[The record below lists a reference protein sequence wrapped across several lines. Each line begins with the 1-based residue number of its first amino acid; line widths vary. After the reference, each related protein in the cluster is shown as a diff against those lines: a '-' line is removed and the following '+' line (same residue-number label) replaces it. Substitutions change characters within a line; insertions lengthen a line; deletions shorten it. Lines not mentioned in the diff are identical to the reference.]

1 MLLNVTN
8 EIMGRGGGGSH
19 LKGDSRNPSTHQN
32 ITNGNSSQVN
42 INNNHH
48 KNATPSFLRGD
59 KVSASVRIRSK
70 KHEALLNGGAAQ
82 GQNVCK
88 KRNRH
93 SGDFSFFNHSSST
106 KNVNVVASK
115 SISNNLGD
123 VIEGDRS
130 SSETESQGAK
140 DGGGDWA
147 YITFPN
153 GVPTVREIKTNGGV
167 ASGAGG
173 VSNIIQRPD
182 VTNVTNGMCQA
193 QPIKVVTR
201 NVPGMSI
208 PFNNCQQEI
217 SMNSPSSLYSD
228 IQEVQSNSADRQFPP
243 VSNSAKLKAS
253 TPFSLSNQGNN
264 MSILDPF
271 SRQFRCMN
279 PSSKRMSADFSQ
291 FGRVVFNGN
300 SNINPYIQS
309 PNREQSPFLIQQPS
323 RIVNENGVVL
333 RNKPKNFMFNNNVR
347 YSRIVEEQITGGQ
360 LKNQPPPPQYVTK
373 VTLGQPTIASASTSS
388 SSSIT
393 TSSQPFQMQRPNVLF
408 RRKSEQPSPAG
419 TAALLAGAAKRC
431 SGEFD
436 FVRNNRRNAGP
447 DFTHYGFIN
456 SNPIFRE
463 TSVSQPVTPSEP
475 PISSANGFS
484 SMIYQSVPEQQE
496 FAPIRVQVRS
506 DSSPPQIRSENT
518 NGTSTFGS
526 TKSSRS
532 SSSHAGGNGTPSSR
546 RRSSASSHHQQQ
558 ISPLAETALNGENH
572 SEYVGK
578 TKYDEQPNS
587 QPANSKS
594 SQIQQQQSYGVL
606 NIDIVPNYPLNN
618 QDCVNSSSVEP
629 VKLRQP
635 RQTGLGRRAVTQIH
649 IQQKKKDSYNSAVW
663 KSQENL
669 VQVSFNKLCIFTY
682 VNNRNSPSKSKLIYM
697 TNNLTQSCVYFQ
709 SYS

>member
-1 MLLNVTN
+1 MLVNVTN
-8 EIMGRGGGGSH
+8 GIMGRGGGGSH
-19 LKGDSRNPSTHQN
+19 LKGGDSRNPSTHPN
-32 ITNGNSSQVN
+32 ITNGNSSDVN
-42 INNNHH
+42 MNNNHH

-123 VIEGDRS
+123 VIDGDRS

-153 GVPTVREIKTNGGV
+153 GVPTVREIKTNGGM
-167 ASGAGG
+167 ANGGGG

-182 VTNVTNGMCQA
+182 VTNVANGMCQS

-201 NVPGMSI
+201 NVPGVSM

-217 SMNSPSSLYSD
+217 SMNSPSSCYSD
-228 IQEVQSNSADRQFPP
+228 IQEVQSNSADRQDPP

-253 TPFSLSNQGNN
+253 IPFSLSNKGNN
-264 MSILDPF
+264 VSIVDPF
-271 SRQFRCMN
+271 SRQFRCIN
-279 PSSKRMSADFSQ
+279 SSSKRMSADFSQ

-300 SNINPYIQS
+300 INPYIQS
-309 PNREQSPFLIQQPS
+309 PNREQSPFQIQQPT
-323 RIVNENGVVL
+323 RFVNENGVVL

-373 VTLGQPTIASASTSS
+373 VTLGQPPIPSVSTSS
-388 SSSIT
+388 CSMT
-393 TSSQPFQMQRPNVLF
+393 TSSQPLQMQRPNVLF
-408 RRKSEQPSPAG
+408 RRKSEQPAPAG

-436 FVRNNRRNAGP
+436 FARNNRRNAGP

-456 SNPIFRE
+456 SNFRE
-463 TSVSQPVTPSEP
+463 TSISQPVTPSEP
-475 PISSANGFS
+475 PMASSNGFS

-506 DSSPPQIRSENT
+506 DSSPPQMRSENT

-526 TKSSRS
+526 SKSSRS
-532 SSSHAGGNGTPSSR
+532 SSSHTGTPSSR
-546 RRSSASSHHQQQ
+546 RRTSASSHHQQQ
-558 ISPLAETALNGENH
+558 ISSVGGTALSGENH
-572 SEYVGK
+572 SEYIGN
-578 TKYDEQPNS
+578 TKYDEQTNS
-587 QPANSKS
+587 HTANSKS
-594 SQIQQQQSYGVL
+594 SQPQQQQQYGVL
-606 NIDIVPNYPLNN
+606 NIDIVPNSSNN
-618 QDCVNSSSVEP
+618 QDCTNSSSVAP

-669 VQVSFNKLCIFTY
+669 VQVSFQ
-682 VNNRNSPSKSKLIYM
+682 KSRLVA
-697 TNNLTQSCVYFQ
+697 L
-709 SYS
+709 